1 MKRLS
6 VCSAALAL
14 LLLAVG
20 AAQATP
26 LPVVSASLGG
36 GQGCPT
42 ASCTSPTLS
51 WNSSSGGG
59 SGSVDLDTGA
69 LTLTFSITLSS
80 STFLPSSGPNDNGVT
95 QLDFTNVTYSGTATV
110 MGLGGGLYWI
120 TGGTASVAGTQTPSG
135 AGSAG
140 AFSASDSLLSG
151 SCTDSAGSV
160 SCGIIFSTENDF
172 NFLVNGETRHFTHTL
187 NVSAP
192 EPLTGLLL
200 GCGLAVV
207 GLASRHRRST
217 GTQGLR

>member
-1 MKRLS
+1 LAL
-6 VCSAALAL
+6 SAA
-14 LLLAVG
+14 

-51 WNSSSGGG
+51 WSSSSGGG

-80 STFLPSSGPNDNGVT
+80 STFLPTSGPSDNGVT
-95 QLDFTNVTYSGTATV
+95 QLDFTDVTYSGSATL
-110 MGLGGGLYWI
+110 MDLGGGLYWI
-120 TGGTASVAGTQTPSG
+120 TGGSASVAGTQTPTG

-140 AFSASDSLLSG
+140 AFSASESLLSG
-151 SCTDSAGSV
+151 SCTDIAGSV

-172 NFLVNGETRHFTHTL
+172 NFLVNGETRYFTHTL
-187 NVSAP
+187 NVTAMPEPLGSVSFLVTLLVGGAAVRKIGDVRGSSASRSAP
-192 EPLTGLLL
+192 EKIW
-200 GCGLAVV
+200 
-207 GLASRHRRST
+207 
-217 GTQGLR
+217 